1 MNPTAIRAGFLTS
14 VQDLGRTGFR
24 ELGVSLGGALDA
36 HALRVANLLVGND
49 EAAAGLEITFGG
61 LRLRFADD
69 RIIVWCGGDFEARIG
84 SITLAP
90 GHPALVRGGEEFSIQ
105 NPSAG
110 CRAWLAISGG
120 IDVPVVLGSRSG
132 DLRAGFGGI
141 RGRPVRDG
149 EEFPLGDNS
158 NSAKVLIERLRVE
171 KIARWKPAHDWSST
185 ARRTPLL
192 HYVRGSDSTR
202 FVDAALQLFAN
213 ESFSVSPDSDRMGI
227 RLDGPEL
234 ARREDVD
241 LLSEAVSPGTVQ
253 VPPNGK
259 PILLLNDCQ
268 TIGGYPKIAHVITVD
283 LPIASQLCPGDRV
296 LFVEVSV
303 SEAHAFLLE
312 RERNLEQFRRGL
324 ESHFS

>member
-1 MNPTAIRAGFLTS
+1 M
-14 VQDLGRTGFR
+14 
-24 ELGVSLGGALDA
+24 
-36 HALRVANLLVGND
+36 
-49 EAAAGLEITFGG
+49 
-61 LRLRFADD
+61 
-69 RIIVWCGGDFEARIG
+69 
-84 SITLAP
+84 
-90 GHPALVRGGEEFSIQ
+90 
-105 NPSAG
+105 
-110 CRAWLAISGG
+110 
-120 IDVPVVLGSRSG
+120 VLGSRSG
-132 DLRAGFGGI
+132 DLRAGFGGV
-141 RGRPVRDG
+141 RGRPIRDG

-158 NSAKVLIERLRVE
+158 DRTKALIQKLRVE

-185 ARRTPLL
+185 ARRTPVL
-192 HYVRGSDSTR
+192 HYVRGSDSGR

-241 LLSEAVSPGTVQ
+241 LLSEAVAPGTVQ

-268 TIGGYPKIAHVITVD
+268 TIGGYPKIAHVITID

-296 LFVEVSV
+296 RFVEVSL
-303 SEAHAFLLE
+303 SDAHALLLE